1 MNAPVPA
8 GTAGSAPIAPAA
20 TLPGPTAPAASAM
33 PVAAPDAVIAAAAPK
48 PAGLSPATRRH
59 LAAIGWGFVSIG
71 LFAGLWELLWYFE
84 FVNPLLLPP
93 PHLFLQDIPGTLK
106 YFDRSN
112 KIGSVGSGGGLQAL
126 LITMGWTTF
135 RVFVG
140 LTLGFVLGTA
150 VGALIH
156 YVKMFRNLVLPTV
169 LLLAPISPVAW
180 LPVAI
185 FVFGIGDV
193 PAIFLVFITVFF
205 AIVLSTGAQIASV
218 PKTYIHVARIMGAT
232 DRQTFWRVILPAI
245 LPSLF
250 MTIRLNLFGAWMV
263 VLIAEAVGVG
273 TGLGQIT
280 SMARAT
286 FNAKLVFFTMAIIG
300 VLGFLSDWA
309 LRQVQAKMLWWVA
322 PGQGASR

>member
-1 MNAPVPA
+1 MTMTAGTVPA
-8 GTAGSAPIAPAA
+8 ATAGSTAGGPK
-20 TLPGPTAPAASAM
+20 PTAART
-33 PVAAPDAVIAAAAPK
+33 
-48 PAGLSPATRRH
+48 AGLSPATRRR
-59 LAAIGWGFVSIG
+59 LAAIGWAIVSLG
-71 LFAGLWELLWYFE
+71 LFGGIWEALWYFE
-84 FVNPLLLPP
+84 LVNPLLLPP
-93 PHLFLQDIPGTLK
+93 PHLFLADIPGTLK
-106 YFDRSN
+106 FFDRSN
-112 KIGSVGSGGGLQAL
+112 KVGHVGSGGGLSAL

-135 RVFVG
+135 RVVTG
-140 LTLGFVLGTA
+140 LALGFVLGTA

-156 YVKMFRNLVLPTV
+156 YVKMVRNLLLPTV

-205 AIVLSTGAQIASV
+205 AIVLSTGAQIESV
-218 PKTYIHVARIMGAT
+218 PKNYIHVARIMGANE
-232 DRQTFWRVILPAI
+232 RQIFWRVVLPAI

-300 VLGFLSDWA
+300 VLGFLSDFA
-309 LRQVQAKMLWWVA
+309 LRQVQRKMLWWVA
-322 PGQGASR
+322 PNQGGAR

>member
-1 MNAPVPA
+1 MTSETLSVAS
-8 GTAGSAPIAPAA
+8 G
-20 TLPGPTAPAASAM
+20 TLPKTGGGTPRPPS
-33 PVAAPDAVIAAAAPK
+33 
-48 PAGLSPATRRH
+48 LSKKARER
-59 LAAIGWGFVSIG
+59 LAALGWGCVSIG
-71 LFAGLWELLWYFE
+71 LFALIWEALWYFE
-84 FVNPLLLPP
+84 AVNPLLLPP

-106 YFDRSN
+106 FFDRSN
-112 KIGSVGSGGGLQAL
+112 RIGSVASGGGLVAL
-126 LITMGWTTF
+126 LTTIFWTMF
-135 RVFVG
+135 RVFTG
-140 LTLGFVLGTA
+140 LALGFVFGVALGA
-150 VGALIH
+150 ALH
-156 YVKMFRNLVLPTV
+156 YVKLLRNLLMPTI

-218 PKTYIHVARIMGAT
+218 PVNYLHVARIMGAT

-250 MTIRLNLFGAWMV
+250 MTLRLNLFGAWMV

-286 FNAKLVFFTMAIIG
+286 FNAKLVFFTMGIIG
-300 VLGFLSDWA
+300 VLGFASDWGM
-309 LRQVQAKMLWWVA
+309 RQVQRRMLWWIA
-322 PGQGASR
+322 PAKGGF

>member
-1 MNAPVPA
+1 MPEQPRTWRKTRERL
-8 GTAGSAPIAPAA
+8 TAA
-20 TLPGPTAPAASAM
+20 
-33 PVAAPDAVIAAAAPK
+33 
-48 PAGLSPATRRH
+48 
-59 LAAIGWGFVSIG
+59 GWGVVSIG
-71 LFAGLWELLWYFE
+71 LFALLWEALWYFDK
-84 FVNPLLLPP
+84 VNPLLLPP

-112 KIGSVGSGGGLQAL
+112 RVGHVGSGGGIGAL
-126 LITMGWTTF
+126 AITMGWTAF
-135 RVFVG
+135 RVFTG
-140 LTLGFVLGTA
+140 LAIGFFCGVALGA
-150 VGALIH
+150 ALH
-156 YVKMFRNLVLPTV
+156 YSRWLRNLLMPTI

-193 PAIFLVFITVFF
+193 PAIFLVVITVFF
-205 AIVLSTGAQIASV
+205 AIVLSTGVQIQGV
-218 PKTYIHVARIMGAT
+218 PVHYIHVARIMGAT
-232 DRQTFWRVILPAI
+232 QNQIFWKVILPSI

-250 MTIRLNLFGAWMV
+250 MTLRLNLFGAWMV

-300 VLGFLSDWA
+300 VLGFLTDWA
-309 LRQVQAKMLWWVA
+309 LRQVQRRMLWWVA
-322 PGQGASR
+322 PGKGGM

>member
-1 MNAPVPA
+1 MQTKTLADARVPA
-8 GTAGSAPIAPAA
+8 KPAA
-20 TLPGPTAPAASAM
+20 VPSAST
-33 PVAAPDAVIAAAAPK
+33 PV
-48 PAGLSPATRRH
+48 GLSRKTRERLAT
-59 LAAIGWGFVSIG
+59 LGWSIVSIG
-71 LFAGLWELLWYFE
+71 LFALIWEALWYFE
-84 FVNPLLLPP
+84 MVNPLLLPP

-106 YFDRSN
+106 FFDRSN
-112 KIGSVGSGGGLQAL
+112 KVGHVASGGGVGAL
-126 LITMGWTTF
+126 LTTMGWTTF
-135 RVFVG
+135 RVFTGLGLGFICGVG
-140 LTLGFVLGTA
+140 LGAALHYFKTL
-150 VGALIH
+150 
-156 YVKMFRNLVLPTV
+156 RNLMMPTI

-218 PKTYIHVARIMGAT
+218 PINYIHVARIMGASQ
-232 DRQTFWRVILPAI
+232 RQTFWRVILPAI

-250 MTIRLNLFGAWMV
+250 MTLRLNLFGAWMV

-300 VLGFLSDWA
+300 VLGFATDWG
-309 LRQVQAKMLWWVA
+309 LRQVQRRMLWWINPA
-322 PGQGASR
+322 KSGF